1 MKFKC
6 GLCLVALGG
15 MLAVSAPGIG
25 AVNNVKETKFRLAGF
40 LTPKHPLAVSGE
52 RYFMD
57 QVTKLTDGKIT
68 FEYYPAGQ
76 LGKAADLL
84 TRTTSGPAD
93 IGMISPASIPDQL
106 PMSTVGEL
114 PSLFLSPCEG
124 CWGLYHGPTTGG
136 Y

>member
-84 TRTTSGPAD
+84 TRTTSGTAD
-93 IGMISPASIPDQL
+93 IGMISPAYIPDQL
-106 PMSTVGEL
+106 PKIGRASCRER
-114 PSLFLSPCEG
+114 G
-124 CWGLYHGPTTGG
+124 CQDV
-136 Y
+136 